1 MKIAIMQPYVFP
13 YIGYFQL
20 IELADVFVFYDDVNF
35 IKQGWINRNNVLANN
50 KSLLFT
56 IPLNKISSFVKI
68 NEVII
73 NENFFNKW
81 QNKFLRT
88 IEQSYKKAPFF
99 EEGFNIIRNVF
110 SYYKEGM
117 SIAKLSIKS
126 VTEVCEYLEI
136 KTKIIPSSSVY
147 ENQHLSGA
155 ERVID
160 ICDLEKGSHY
170 INPIG
175 GKELYANNF
184 FEENNL
190 VLSFIQPHKT
200 EYKQFNEEFVPWLSM
215 IDVIMFNSK
224 ETIKLQLK
232 QYQLV

>member
-1 MKIAIMQPYVFP
+1 MQPYVFP

-99 EEGFNIIRNVF
+99 
-110 SYYKEGM
+110 
-117 SIAKLSIKS
+117 
-126 VTEVCEYLEI
+126 
-136 KTKIIPSSSVY
+136 
-147 ENQHLSGA
+147 
-155 ERVID
+155 
-160 ICDLEKGSHY
+160 
-170 INPIG
+170 
-175 GKELYANNF
+175 
-184 FEENNL
+184 
-190 VLSFIQPHKT
+190 
-200 EYKQFNEEFVPWLSM
+200 
-215 IDVIMFNSK
+215 
-224 ETIKLQLK
+224 
-232 QYQLV
+232 